1 MTQLRAGDRLHR
13 TAPVA
18 AVVGAIGSVALTLY
32 AGRNNNLPF
41 LMILMSGWVLAPFM
55 GYALASRYTAS
66 WSASTRA
73 VLDGIIVL
81 VALASLVMYT
91 RDALRP
97 AASKA
102 AAVFVAVPIGA
113 WLLMFIGVPLAAVI
127 SRWRSRSVQ
136 IL

>member
-1 MTQLRAGDRLHR
+1 MSDRLHR
-13 TAPVA
+13 TAQVA

-81 VALASLVMYT
+81 VAVTSLVIYA
-91 RDALRP
+91 RDVLRP
-97 AASKA
+97 PASKA

-113 WLLMFIGVPLAAVI
+113 WLLMLIAVPLTALI
-127 SRWRSRSVQ
+127 SRRRPGSVQ
-136 IL
+136 VP